1 MAITFFKTPKHKQ
14 FKYRP
19 LFYDEKKEELEK
31 LKRESVSGDDFD
43 EAALRDR
50 LELRWKR
57 SRRSQDKKF
66 TKMRFIVILLVL
78 ALVAW
83 LLLK

>member
-1 MAITFFKTPKHKQ
+1 MAITFFKTPKHRQ

-31 LKRESVSGDDFD
+31 LTRESVKGDDFD
-43 EAALRDR
+43 EATLRDR
-50 LELRWKR
+50 LQLRWKR
-57 SRRSQDKKF
+57 NRKVQDKRF
-66 TKMRFIVILLVL
+66 TKMRFIFILLVL